1 MIRMTKIKT
10 YMDIKYLTTMLMER
24 NYEISDDFLSEYQQN
39 YLRDNLSQLELE
51 ENPLSDIFYQTRG
64 KMIKFN
70 IEEMTDILAKN
81 NMEFISSFIDSL
93 RIPEAT
99 DFVFN
104 ILEIN
109 PMKISERE
117 KSSPKMSV
125 GYHMDNTCELNRN
138 RDWKQLLPCSVFV
151 YYFDCPKNMKNGK
164 LILRDF
170 CTKKIIQKIVPKKNR
185 LVEFKGDLYHGIET
199 MYNLDE
205 NDDTKRISLVLEQY
219 VVPEDFIDYSMY
231 NERIPEH
238 ITTHKEN
245 TISE

>member
-1 MIRMTKIKT
+1 MIRMTERKT

-24 NYEISDDFLSEYQQN
+24 NYEIFDDFLSEYQQN

-51 ENPLSDIFYQTRG
+51 ENPLSDNFYRTKG
-64 KMIKFN
+64 KIITFN
-70 IEEMTDILAKN
+70 IEEMMDVLTKN
-81 NMEFISSFIDSL
+81 NMEFFTPFIKDL
-93 RIPEAT
+93 LLPEAT

-125 GYHMDNTCELNRN
+125 GYHMDNTCELNKDRE
-138 RDWKQLLPCSVFV
+138 WKQLLPCSVCV
-151 YYFDCPKNMKNGK
+151 YYFDCPKNIKNGK

-170 CTKKIIQKIVPKKNR
+170 CTKKIIKKIVPKKNR
-185 LVEFKGDLYHGIET
+185 LVEFKGNLYHGIET

-231 NERIPEH
+231 NEGIPEH
-238 ITTHKEN
+238 EEN
-245 TISE
+245 TIYK